1 MRFHL
6 FFCGAAIVAIGF
18 LAFHALEGDDGYGFL
33 TGALT
38 LGGGILICGLFSLRM
53 PWHGLAGAGVLGLLG
68 AARGLAN
75 LVELPRYWLGERSR
89 GTAPLLESAV
99 AIICILLL
107 LHVVRALKIERSR
120 RMFLED
126 EAKNSPPEN

>member
-6 FFCGAAIVAIGF
+6 FFCGAAIIALGF
-18 LAFHALEGDDGYGFL
+18 MAYRALEVEIGYGFL

-53 PWHGLAGAGVLGLLG
+53 PLHGLAGAGVLALLG
-68 AARGLAN
+68 AGRGLAN

-120 RMFLED
+120 RMLLQD
-126 EAKNSPPEN
+126 EANDPPAAS